1 MFAAVYGLFGG
12 FLMMGWWLFSFAKGQ
27 VPEVTTEPIRLSFHV
42 AAAFLTATLL
52 VVSGFGLLFGGEGWA
67 LPVYL
72 VAVGML
78 LYSVIVSPG
87 TSPKGESGPWSACL
101 WHCSCLPFLV
111 SLHSLRIRGAFGLS
125 LCAFLYPHRCVTA
138 LGAIGRH
145 PLEPRQVFFTLAE
158 NLERLSVPSLSAG
171 SALLVL
177 KWPPTYPRDNRYGQG

>member
-42 AAAFLTATLL
+42 AAEFLTATLL

-87 TSPKGESGPWSACL
+87 YFAQRGEWP
-101 WHCSCLPFLV
+101 LV
-111 SLHSLRIRGAFGLS
+111 GMFVALLLLALLS
-125 LCAFLYPHRCVTA
+125 LA
-138 LGAIGRH
+138 
-145 PLEPRQVFFTLAE
+145 
-158 NLERLSVPSLSAG
+158 SL
-171 SALLVL
+171 
-177 KWPPTYPRDNRYGQG
+177 P